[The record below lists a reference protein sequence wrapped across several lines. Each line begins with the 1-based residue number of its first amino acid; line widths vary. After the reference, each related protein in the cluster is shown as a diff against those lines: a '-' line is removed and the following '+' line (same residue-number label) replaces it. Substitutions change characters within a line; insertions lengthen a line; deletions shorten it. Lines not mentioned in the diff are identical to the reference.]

1 MVVARQDG
9 AVRTK
14 AEKPSS
20 AARIDG
26 RMRTLAQKNPV
37 EDLEAYLLEDSSGHY
52 TLEDGTGVYLL
63 ESAAG
68 AGGFA
73 FSQGVIF

>member
-1 MVVARQDG
+1 MVNRVDG

-20 AARIDG
+20 AARVDG
-26 RMRTLAQKNPV
+26 RMRTLAQKTP
-37 EDLEAYLLEDSSGHY
+37 A
-52 TLEDGTGVYLL
+52 
-63 ESAAG
+63 

-73 FSQGVIF
+73 YSFGVII